1 MALKMKISRSQ
12 NSQRA
17 EYANGYFKITR
28 IDARLD
34 GGVVDVYY
42 DAFADEEARRWSPD
56 QPVFDECVI
65 APAPEPDRRVG
76 VVFSGMKSI
85 KLAKFS
91 AVEGEQLAK
100 AYKSLKAIEDF
111 ESAEDC

>member
-1 MALKMKISRSQ
+1 MALKMRIDRSQ
-12 NSQRA
+12 NIHRA
-17 EYANGYFKITR
+17 EYQSGYFKITR
-28 IDARLD
+28 IDVKLSS
-34 GGVVDVYY
+34 GVVDIYF